1 MSDEDQKPEL
11 TLEIA
16 FNNLVGVA
24 REMKLNNNEHTLLER
39 SVQKVLE
46 ELPEDYRDVLVMV
59 YGEGMSLRQVESF
72 TGIPKTTVA
81 RRRDAVA
88 GMFAKLL
95 LIEMPELAE
104 RYEISKVL

>member
-24 REMKLNNNEHTLLER
+24 REMKLNHNEHTLLER

-46 ELPEDYRDVLVMV
+46 GLN
-59 YGEGMSLRQVESF
+59 
-72 TGIPKTTVA
+72 
-81 RRRDAVA
+81 
-88 GMFAKLL
+88 
-95 LIEMPELAE
+95 ELAASKDPLPPE
-104 RYEISKVL
+104 EDPPKADEIVENPPKADEVV